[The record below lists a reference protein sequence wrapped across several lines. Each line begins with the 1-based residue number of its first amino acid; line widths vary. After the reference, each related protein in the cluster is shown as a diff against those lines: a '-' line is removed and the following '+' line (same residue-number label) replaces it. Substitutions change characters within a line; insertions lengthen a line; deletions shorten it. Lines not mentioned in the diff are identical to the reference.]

1 MQNSTDKAREN
12 YKQLRQKAE
21 LQMSNAISLNGGI
34 ELITPD
40 GNIITDILIAN
51 TKGLYAIDEGE
62 LLKIDAIVQSL
73 ENGCVMVHTKDYG
86 SMEFNFDFTGSKE
99 ACYKYLCKTLNA

>member
-1 MQNSTDKAREN
+1 MQNTAVKAKET

-34 ELITPD
+34 ELITPAGD
-40 GNIITDILIAN
+40 IITDILIAN
-51 TKGLYAIDEGE
+51 TKGLYAVDEDE

-73 ENGCVMVHTKDYG
+73 EDGSVQAHTKEYG
-86 SMEFNFDFTGSKE
+86 LMAFNFDFTGSKE
-99 ACYKYLCKTLNA
+99 ACYKHLCRALKA